1 MQIHVGLI
9 IHERLCVI
17 HLHAGRIKINM
28 FSRKQNTK
36 LAANFLQLISVG
48 KNPKVTLN
56 FEVMLPQFNI
66 QMTMQK

>member
-17 HLHAGRIKINM
+17 HLHAGRIKRNM
-28 FSRKQNTK
+28 VSRKQKTK